1 MDKKERVKVKLMC
14 PYCGHCD
21 TLRTAK
27 FRKAILCPACS
38 QTSYLAWATGVEG
51 ELDEHGHYFHATEPF
66 GLRIINREFEDD
78 FYDVEEH
85 WYQ

>member
-38 QTSYLAWATGVEG
+38 KTSYLAWATGVEG
-51 ELDEHGHYFHATEPF
+51 ELDEHGYYFHATEPF
-66 GLRIINREFEDD
+66 GLRIINREFEND
-78 FYDVEEH
+78 FYDVKEH
-85 WYQ
+85 RHQ